1 MTMGGVCCVGA
12 TSMIDTSSFHE
23 PVLLREILGF
33 LKPVSGGRY
42 FDGTLGG
49 GGHAKAILDASNPDG
64 EIWGFDLDADAILH
78 CGDYLKKTYRERVH
92 LIRENYADSSA
103 YLKEIKLDG
112 AILDLGVSSYQ
123 IDNPAKGFSS
133 RKNSP
138 LDMRFDT
145 RTGISAATVLNTFS
159 EEELTGIFSRFGEER
174 YSKKI
179 ARSLVKARKERP
191 FEESQRLTDVITG
204 AISKGF
210 GHKSVARIFQ
220 ALRIFV
226 NDELGSL
233 ERGLGSIFGL
243 LDNGGRFVVIS
254 YHSLEDRLVKNH
266 FQYLEADCVCPV
278 DLPECRCD
286 KVSQVEILTRKP
298 VIPTSEELLVNPRAR
313 SAKLRAVRKV
323 VKPL

>member
-1 MTMGGVCCVGA
+1 MGGVCCVGE
-12 TSMIDTSSFHE
+12 SIMIDTSGFHE
-23 PVLLREILGF
+23 PVLLRETVDL

-42 FDGTLGG
+42 LDGTLGG
-49 GGHAKAILDASNPDG
+49 GGHARAILEASSPDG
-64 EIWGFDLDADAILH
+64 EVWGFDLDADAILH
-78 CGDYLKKTYRERVH
+78 CGDYLKKAYGERVH
-92 LIRENYADSSA
+92 LIRENYAESSTF
-103 YLKEIKLDG
+103 LKEIRLDG
-112 AILDLGVSSYQ
+112 AVLDLGVSSYQ
-123 IDNPAKGFSS
+123 IDNPARGFSS
-133 RKNSP
+133 SQNSP

-145 RTGISAATVLNTFS
+145 RTGTNAATVLNTLS

-174 YSKKI
+174 YSKRI
-179 ARSLVKARKERP
+179 ARSLVRAREERP
-191 FEESQRLTDVITG
+191 FKGSQRLTEVITRT
-204 AISKGF
+204 ISKGF

-243 LDNGGRFVVIS
+243 LDNGGRLVVIS

-266 FQYLEADCVCPV
+266 FRYLEADCVCPA
-278 DLPECRCD
+278 DLPVCGCD

-313 SAKLRAVRKV
+313 SAKLRAVRKIV
-323 VKPL
+323 DPS